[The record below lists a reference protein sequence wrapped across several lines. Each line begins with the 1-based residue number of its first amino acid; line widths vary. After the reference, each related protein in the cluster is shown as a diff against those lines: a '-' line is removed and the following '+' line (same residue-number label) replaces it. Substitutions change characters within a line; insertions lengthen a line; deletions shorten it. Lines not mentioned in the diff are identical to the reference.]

1 MELTCALAPPVYV
14 ELYAMLA
21 ECDRAAE
28 LEPRL
33 NLIDRDAS
41 WLAEMAQ
48 SYRRLWQYRLT
59 LDNAEEIY
67 EGLPSHHADLA
78 TWLLSVLRG
87 DAAEFSRVL
96 RRRAREELRKAPE
109 DGSLPDGPEGQPA
122 VVAWTLGAVYGKYD
136 RELPVVF
143 AEDPPDLNVR
153 LAYEGLVHHLIDLG
167 ERDEP
172 WPEVVT
178 TSVLWRCAGIA
189 EGLAPQANPN
199 LASSLNQL
207 MALVRTYIPAPMW
220 RELSGTWED
229 FRKTRNA
236 LTHLTGRDGDPC
248 FTDVGAINNGRE
260 HLRMALVG
268 STHFVANSI
277 RTVLADPDSDLGRA
291 GLASAIEDELSWF
304 EGFVA

>member
-1 MELTCALAPPVYV
+1 MGLTCALAAPVYV

-21 ECDRAAE
+21 EPERAEE
-28 LEPRL
+28 LAPRL
-33 NLIDRDAS
+33 GLIDRDAS
-41 WLAEMAQ
+41 WLAEMADA
-48 SYRRLWQYRLT
+48 YRRLWQYRLT
-59 LDNAEEIY
+59 LDNAEDVY

-78 TWLLSVLRG
+78 TWLISVLRG

-96 RRRAREELRKAPE
+96 RRRAREELRKASA

-122 VVAWTLGAVYGKYD
+122 IVAWTLGAVHGRYD

-153 LAYEGLVHHLIDLG
+153 MAYEGLVHHLIDLS

-189 EGLAPQANPN
+189 EGLAPQTNPN

-207 MALVRTYIPAPMW
+207 MALISTYMPESMW
-220 RELSGTWED
+220 RELAGSWED

-248 FTDVGAINNGRE
+248 FTDVGANNSGRD
-260 HLRMALVG
+260 HLRIALVG
-268 STHFVANSI
+268 ATHFVANSI

-291 GLASAIEDELSWF
+291 GLASAIEDELSWL